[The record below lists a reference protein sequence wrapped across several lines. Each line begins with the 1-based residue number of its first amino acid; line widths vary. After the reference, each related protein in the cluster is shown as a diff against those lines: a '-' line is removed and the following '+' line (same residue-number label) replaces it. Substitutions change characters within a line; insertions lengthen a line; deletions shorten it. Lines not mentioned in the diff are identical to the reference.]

1 MKHLKQFES
10 ERLDLWGVD
19 KEDIKMCFDSFI
31 DDYQLQVIF
40 GKKLHQFDVV
50 DVNVETKDVK
60 LGFQPYVRVRLIP
73 RQKLSTYELSSVLS
87 SEEFNESKL
96 ETQSRLSDYDLVIK
110 NVEIEVLSIV
120 FLIYKQ

>member
-96 ETQSRLSDYDLVIK
+96 ETNARLSDYDLVIK

>member
-60 LGFQPYVRVRLIP
+60 LGFQPYARVRLIP
-73 RQKLSTYELSSVLS
+73 RQKLSPYELSSVLS

-96 ETQSRLSDYDLVIK
+96 ETNARLSDYDLVIK